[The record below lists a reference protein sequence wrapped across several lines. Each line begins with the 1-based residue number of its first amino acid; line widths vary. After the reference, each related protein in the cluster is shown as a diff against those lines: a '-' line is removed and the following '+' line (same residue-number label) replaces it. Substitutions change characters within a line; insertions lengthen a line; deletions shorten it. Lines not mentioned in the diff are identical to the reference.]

1 MVEQPVGPGT
11 VLAGRFR
18 LEDLLE
24 DTDGARLWRATDQT
38 LMRNV
43 MVHVISRADRRADAL
58 LAAARTSATVSD
70 GHLLRVLDA
79 AAEDGVVY
87 VVNEWGS
94 GVTLDRI
101 LEDGPLPPRRAAWVV
116 KEVAET
122 ISTAHRHGI
131 AHGRLLPENV
141 MVTEAG
147 SVKLIGFVID
157 AVLRGRGSIRTT
169 GGEALGEHE
178 ADVVN
183 LAGLLYAALVGR
195 WPGTQGSTV
204 PVAPTDHGHALRPR
218 QVRAG
223 IPRPLDAICDRVLS
237 PTGHG
242 QATPI
247 ETAHEIYA
255 ALSDYIG
262 DPAAF
267 APEPTVV
274 LGREPL
280 RGSPAAGA
288 DEGPPTQL
296 HPAPTNE
303 PGNQPGNGHGSAPGN
318 GSRDAGDRE
327 GAAPRDSAGPE
338 SSASDSEA
346 TQAGTPVFYDEDTG
360 IGWTSDEPRTPPPP
374 PPPELPEP
382 EPKPLFAP
390 GPPRAPYPPQAPHRS
405 TGPGNGSLPPA
416 WGPDDEPPRQP
427 PWAAGDYAGDYAD
440 GESRDRRPGG
450 SWLRLAG
457 AFAALLVLVLA
468 VVLAFNLGRGSNEP
482 ASGPGKGGTSSTKSS
497 APPRPVDIAHVSD
510 FDPLADPPEENPKL
524 APLAV
529 DGNPSTAWQTVT
541 YKRRP
546 DLGGLKSGVG
556 LLLDLGDV
564 HRVSKVHLT
573 LIGDGTNLQLL
584 AAPKGASTPTGLD
597 GLTKVAGKDNAGTD
611 VELSLSKPVSTRYLV
626 VWLTSLPPAPG
637 GFKGQI
643 AEVKVLS

>member
-24 DTDGARLWRATDQT
+24 DTEGARLWRATDQT

-43 MVHVISRADRRADAL
+43 MVHVISREDRRADAL

-157 AVLRGRGSIRTT
+157 AVLRGRESIRTT
-169 GGEALGEHE
+169 GGEPLGEHE

-204 PVAPTDHGHALRPR
+204 PTAPTDHGHALRPR

-223 IPRPLDAICDRVLS
+223 IPRPLDTICDRVLS
-237 PTGHG
+237 PVGHG
-242 QATPI
+242 HTTPI

-267 APEPTVV
+267 APEATVA
-274 LGREPL
+274 LSRDAL
-280 RGSPAAGA
+280 RGGAGTA

-296 HPAPTNE
+296 HPAPPGTSE
-303 PGNQPGNGHGSAPGN
+303 P
-318 GSRDAGDRE
+318 AGDDTA
-327 GAAPRDSAGPE
+327 GAAPPDP
-338 SSASDSEA
+338 DA
-346 TQAGTPVFYDEDTG
+346 TQAGTPVF
-360 IGWTSDEPRTPPPP
+360 SDEHTGMGWPPEDPSRRTPPPP
-374 PPPELPEP
+374 PPDLPEP

-390 GPPRAPYPPQAPHRS
+390 GPPRSPHPAHAPRS

-416 WGPDDEPPRQP
+416 WGPDDDARPA
-427 PWAAGDYAGDYAD
+427 PWGTGEYRGDVAGDH
-440 GESRDRRPGG
+440 RRPGG

-457 AFAALLVLVLA
+457 GFAAILVLVLA
-468 VVLAFNLGRGSNEP
+468 VVLAFNLGRGAHQPQAGPSGGAGSTAASPP
-482 ASGPGKGGTSSTKSS
+482 APK
-497 APPRPVDIAHVSD
+497 PVDIAHVSD
-510 FDPLADPPEENPKL
+510 FDPLADPPEENSDL

-529 DGNPSTAWQTVT
+529 DGDPGTAWETVT
-541 YKRRP
+541 YQRRP

-564 HRVSKVHLT
+564 HRVSTVRVT
-573 LIGDGTNLQLL
+573 LVGEPTSLQLL
-584 AAPKGASTPTGLD
+584 AAPKGASTPTSLD
-597 GLTKVAGKDNAGTD
+597 GLTKVAGKEGAGTD
-611 VELSLSKPVSTRYLV
+611 VELKPSKPVHTRYLV

-637 GFKGQI
+637 GYKGQV

>member
-38 LMRNV
+38 LARNV
-43 MVHVISRADRRADAL
+43 TVHVISRQDRRADAL

-79 AAEDGVVY
+79 AAEEGVVY

-116 KEVAET
+116 KEVAEA

-147 SVKLIGFVID
+147 AVKLIGFVID
-157 AVLRGRGSIRTT
+157 AVLRGRGAIRTT
-169 GGEALGEHE
+169 GGDPLDEHE

-204 PVAPTDHGHALRPR
+204 PTAPTDHGHALRPR

-223 IPRPLDAICDRVLS
+223 IPRPLDTVCDRVLS
-237 PTGHG
+237 PPGHG
-242 QATPI
+242 RGVPI

-267 APEPTVV
+267 APEATAV
-274 LGREPL
+274 LGREA
-280 RGSPAAGA
+280 RGGA
-288 DEGPPTQL
+288 DAEGPPTQL
-296 HPAPTNE
+296 HPPPPPRARA
-303 PGNQPGNGHGSAPGN
+303 Q
-318 GSRDAGDRE
+318 DAGEPEQAGRNPA
-327 GAAPRDSAGPE
+327 AAPEDP
-338 SSASDSEA
+338 EA
-346 TQAGTPVFYDEDTG
+346 TQADGPVFRDEESGTG
-360 IGWTSDEPRTPPPP
+360 WLPGADADSEHRPPPP
-374 PPPELPEP
+374 PPPVLPEP

-390 GPPRAPYPPQAPHRS
+390 GPPRSTTPPQAPPRS

-416 WGPDDEPPRQP
+416 WGPDDPAGPP
-427 PWAAGDYAGDYAD
+427 PWEETD
-440 GESRDRRPGG
+440 GYTDSSGRT
-450 SWLRLAG
+450 WLRLG
-457 AFAALLVLVLA
+457 GVLVVLVLLVLA
-468 VVLAFNLGRGSNEP
+468 VVLAFNLGRGTSGP
-482 ASGPGKGGTSSTKSS
+482 SSTAGSGSSASAGASGSPS
-497 APPRPVDIAHVSD
+497 PPQPVSIAHVSD
-510 FDPLADPPEENPKL
+510 FDPLANPPRENPQL
-524 APLAV
+524 APLAI
-529 DGNPSTAWQTVT
+529 DGDPNTAWETVT
-541 YKRRP
+541 YRRRP

-564 HRVSKVHLT
+564 HRVSTVHVT
-573 LIGDGTNLQLL
+573 LQGTGTDLQLL
-584 AAPKGASTPTGLD
+584 AASPGASTPTSLD
-597 GLTKVAGKDNAGTD
+597 GLSKVAAKNGAGTEVD
-611 VELSLSKPVSTRYLV
+611 LTPAKPVTTRYLV
-626 VWLTSLPPAPG
+626 IWLTSLPPVQG
-637 GFKGQI
+637 GYQGKI
-643 AEVKVLS
+643 AEVRVLS

>member
-24 DTDGARLWRATDQT
+24 DTEGARLWRATDQT

-43 MVHVISRADRRADAL
+43 MVHVISQEDRRADAL

-169 GGEALGEHE
+169 GGEPLGEHE

-204 PVAPTDHGHALRPR
+204 PTAPTDHGHALRPR

-223 IPRPLDAICDRVLS
+223 IPRPLDTICDRVLS
-237 PTGHG
+237 PAGHG
-242 QATPI
+242 HATPI

-262 DPAAF
+262 DPTAF
-267 APEPTVV
+267 APEPTVA
-274 LGREPL
+274 LGREAL
-280 RGSPAAGA
+280 RGGSADA

-296 HPAPTNE
+296 HPAPSG
-303 PGNQPGNGHGSAPGN
+303 PGRPADDDRTTGAPQ
-318 GSRDAGDRE
+318 DPD
-327 GAAPRDSAGPE
+327 
-338 SSASDSEA
+338 A
-346 TQAGTPVFYDEDTG
+346 TQAGAPVFYDEDTG
-360 IGWTSDEPRTPPPP
+360 IGWLGGDRSTRTPPPP
-374 PPPELPEP
+374 PPDLPEP

-390 GPPRAPYPPQAPHRS
+390 GPPRASYPSQAPHRS

-416 WGPDDEPPRQP
+416 WGPDDEAPRP
-427 PWAAGDYAGDYAD
+427 TPWAPGDYAGDD
-440 GESRDRRPGG
+440 GGDDRDHRGPGG
-450 SWLRLAG
+450 SWLRLAAG
-457 AFAALLVLVLA
+457 FAGVLVLVLA
-468 VVLAFNLGRGSNEP
+468 VVLAFNLGRGSHQP
-482 ASGPGKGGTSSTKSS
+482 AAGPSSDGSPGKASS
-497 APPRPVDIAHVSD
+497 APPKPLDIAHVSD
-510 FDPLADPPEENPKL
+510 FDPLADPPEENPDL

-529 DGNPSTAWQTVT
+529 DGDPSTAWQTVT

-564 HRVSKVHLT
+564 HQVSKVHVT
-573 LIGDGTNLQLL
+573 LVGQPTNLQLL
-584 AAPKGASTPTGLD
+584 AAPRGASSPTGLD
-597 GLTKVAGKDNAGTD
+597 GLTKVAGKDGAGTD
-611 VELSLSKPVSTRYLV
+611 VDLTPSKPVSTRYLV
-626 VWLTSLPPAPG
+626 VWLTSLPPASG
-637 GFKGQI
+637 GYKGQI